1 MNSIDKKLNKTLQEI
16 AHQWRQPLSQIN
28 SLVLVIDAILQK
40 NGTLT
45 NEIEKKL
52 LDIENLT
59 MFMSN
64 TIDDLSNPIQTNKDL
79 LSINDVIYN
88 LKMLMEN
95 ILDEKNIKLF
105 ININNTIQVKSN
117 FGKLL
122 QALLVIINNAKD
134 ALVERNIYDAYIDIS
149 IEEEKDYCLIKISD
163 NAGGITKKTMQKIFD
178 NDFSSKHHSEGS
190 GLGLHMTKTIIES
203 DLSGILKVSNYNHG
217 TCFEIKLPKTLSID

>member
-79 LSINDVIYN
+79 LSLNDVIYN

-134 ALVERNIYDAYIDIS
+134 ALVERNIYDAYIDIF